1 MHIASEG
8 IITRIPFSLSKMD
21 KASEQ
26 IAVLNGVPSHKLIFV
41 SKDRQQQYSI
51 QHLQSHQ

>member
-1 MHIASEG
+1 
-8 IITRIPFSLSKMD
+8 MD